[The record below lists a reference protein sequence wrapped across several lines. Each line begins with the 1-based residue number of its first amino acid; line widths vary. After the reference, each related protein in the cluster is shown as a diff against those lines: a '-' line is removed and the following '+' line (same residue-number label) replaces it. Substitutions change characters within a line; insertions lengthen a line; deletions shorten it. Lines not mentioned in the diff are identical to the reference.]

1 MPRLLHAIEAKNFRS
16 LAEVDVEFGEF
27 SVLIGPHGS
36 GKSNL
41 LKTLSFVRDTA
52 RFDTAQAVDQFGGF
66 ERLLRRTEGAAEL
79 EVTLRGTI
87 TSFSNGNAKDDYR
100 LRLREGEYGLVRHEQ
115 FRFKRTEG
123 PGRRLTVSSAGQDV
137 KLRKNSRLQ
146 TTPALRL
153 SSGNVSALGTLARVD
168 DEEIGPGPREFFA
181 FLSEI
186 RYLDPVVREA
196 RTPDRI
202 AQATLADDASNLST
216 ALFTLRERDPDAFTQ
231 LTRDLRSCLPGLEG
245 IEFTRLGGA
254 ASSIVVQL
262 REQGLHAPIDLAD
275 ASFGTVRV
283 LALLLALHEPDPPRL
298 TIIEEVDHG
307 LHPYAL
313 DVLVDRMR
321 EASGRAQLIV
331 ASHSPTLVNRLEPE
345 EIVICDRDPETG
357 ESIIPAIE
365 AEQIAAAV
373 REGDW
378 RAGELWFSDMLG
390 GVPR

>member
-1 MPRLLHAIEAKNFRS
+1 M
-16 LAEVDVEFGEF
+16 
-27 SVLIGPHGS
+27 
-36 GKSNL
+36 
-41 LKTLSFVRDTA
+41 
-52 RFDTAQAVDQFGGF
+52 
-66 ERLLRRTEGAAEL
+66 
-79 EVTLRGTI
+79 TLRGTI
-87 TSFSNGNAKDDYR
+87 TGFSNGTAKDDYR
-100 LRLREGEYGLVRHEQ
+100 LRLREGEYGLVRHER
-115 FRFKRTEG
+115 FLFKRRRG
-123 PGRRLTVSSAGQDV
+123 RGRRFTITSEGQDV
-137 KLRKNSRLQ
+137 KLQRPQGEADRAIRLV
-146 TTPALRL
+146 
-153 SSGNVSALGTLARVD
+153 SEKFSALGALARVD

-262 REQGLHAPIDLAD
+262 HEQGLHAPIDLAD

-283 LALLLALHEPDPPRL
+283 LALLLALHEPEPPRL
-298 TIIEEVDHG
+298 TVIEEVDHG

-321 EASGRAQLIV
+321 EASGRTQLIV

-378 RAGELWFSDMLG
+378 RAGELWFSGMLG

>member
-27 SVLIGPHGS
+27 SVLIGPNGS

-87 TSFSNGNAKDDYR
+87 TGFSNGNAKDDYR
-100 LRLREGEYGLVRHEQ
+100 LRLREEEYGLVRHER
-115 FRFKRTEG
+115 FRFKRRQG
-123 PGRRLTVSSAGQDV
+123 RGRRFTITSEGQDV
-137 KLRKNSRLQ
+137 KLQRPQGEADRAIRLV
-146 TTPALRL
+146 
-153 SSGNVSALGTLARVD
+153 SEKFSALGALARVD

-321 EASGRAQLIV
+321 EASGRTQLIV
-331 ASHSPTLVNRLEPE
+331 ASHSPTLVDRLEPE

-378 RAGELWFSDMLG
+378 RAGELWFSGMLG